1 MWQRAREY
9 KSKICSQIYGIKV
22 KFLVT
27 VSILQLIKTGVVSVE
42 ESRSLL
48 DLSWTNVTYENPRDT
63 VAAPMVEN
71 FRQLLCI
78 RLQTFTTEKDRGNPD
93 VLWFFCF
100 CFLFVNSIVEIPDCP
115 SEGPGS
121 CTQYCRSQ
129 GVGSWVSSQHS
140 RYSRRGS
147 RMLRV

>member
-9 KSKICSQIYGIKV
+9 ESKMCSQIYGIKV
-22 KFLVT
+22 TFLVT
-27 VSILQLIKTGVVSVE
+27 VSIRQLITTGVVSVE

-78 RLQTFTTEKDRGNPD
+78 RLQAFTTEKDRGSSD
-93 VLWFFCF
+93 CCGSFVC
-100 CFLFVNSIVEIPDCP
+100 LFVNSIVEIPDCP

-121 CTQYCRSQ
+121 CAQYCRSQ
-129 GVGSWVSSQHS
+129 GVGSRVSSQHP
-140 RYSRRGS
+140 RYSRRGHGC
-147 RMLRV
+147 